1 MYVYCSRLARS
12 LASQDTVPPSVRMRW
27 PKTPRNSVR
36 NHVYVAV
43 MVARGGG
50 GASKTTVPSSSAT
63 YALRGTSV
71 LSTYTLTDDGTTG
84 DLSSEKATS
93 EPSATATCS
102 PITVV
107 DPLSWSAST
116 PTRRMTSRPG
126 HSRGL
131 YSAPHWFHG
140 LSWSRGENDPRSGS
154 PATPSLASANSRV
167 RTTPSTPDASVP
179 TASTLPS
186 SHDALMRWSDTSS
199 HAPPGREMSNC
210 ACMMRWSAMVGNAS
224 PPNKKPPARDG

>member
-27 PKTPRNSVR
+27 PKTPRSSVR
-36 NHVYVAV
+36 TDAYVAV
-43 MVARGGG
+43 TVGWGGG
-50 GASKTTVPSSSAT
+50 WASKTTVPSSSAT

-71 LSTYTLTDDGTTG
+71 LSTYTLTDDGTTR
-84 DLSSEKATS
+84 DLPSQKATS
-93 EPSATATCS
+93 EPSATAICS

-140 LSWSRGENDPRSGS
+140 LSWSRGENEPRSGS
-154 PATPSLASANSRV
+154 PATTTLGCADDRV
-167 RTTPSTPDASVP
+167 CITE
-179 TASTLPS
+179 L
-186 SHDALMRWSDTSS
+186 
-199 HAPPGREMSNC
+199 
-210 ACMMRWSAMVGNAS
+210 
-224 PPNKKPPARDG
+224 